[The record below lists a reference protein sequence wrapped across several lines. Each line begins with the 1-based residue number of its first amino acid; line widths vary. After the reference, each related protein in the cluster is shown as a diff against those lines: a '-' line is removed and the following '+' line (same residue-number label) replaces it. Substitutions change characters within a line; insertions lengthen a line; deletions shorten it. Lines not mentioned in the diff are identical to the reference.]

1 MLAYGRLE
9 RAVQA
14 QANESGS
21 LTAFATP
28 AMGMVQ
34 LPCLLKAQ
42 RSKLV
47 DPHAILCAMAKPR
60 TYVPHHSTRPQKKPA
75 LLWRL
80 LIALLQLCL
89 LGAVLMI
96 GAAYGVYRYYSQD
109 LPDPTVI
116 GSYRPAETTRIYAR
130 DGQTLLYELV
140 DPQGGRRTVVPFDQ
154 IPESVKWAT
163 VAVEDAGFYENPGV
177 DLRGIVRALLQNYE
191 AGEVVSGASTITQQL
206 VRNVLLP
213 PTERTN
219 VSFERKLREAI
230 LAVQVSREY
239 SKDQILNLYLNEVYY
254 GNQAYGI
261 EAAAQTYF
269 GKSVQQLSLAE
280 ATLIAGLPQSPT
292 VLNPF
297 ENMAGARARQRVTLD
312 QMVKVGLLTSEQ
324 ADRLASEPL
333 QLVKPHVGLLMPHF
347 VFYVR
352 QLLETRYGPDMLYR
366 GGLRVVTSIDLSWQ
380 AEAQRIVNEQ
390 IKGLRERHASNA
402 GLVMLSPHNEILAMI
417 GSVDYNDASIDGEVN
432 VTLAARQPGS
442 ALKPIVYAAAMQRGW
457 TPATILWDTPVSYPA
472 GDGSLYEP
480 KNYDE
485 QWHGPQRLRMALA
498 NSLNIPAI
506 RTIEFVGV
514 EAFVELAHR
523 MGITTLNDPQQY
535 GLPLA
540 LGAGEVRLLDLT
552 NVYSTIRNAGRERA
566 PIAIL
571 KVTNARGAVLESAE
585 SVPGRQVLGENG
597 EQIAYLLNNM
607 LSDNQARQYMF
618 GPNNIMELP
627 DDRPAAVKTGTS
639 NDFRD
644 SWAVGFTPDI
654 TIGVWVGNS
663 DSTPMQ
669 EIAGSNGAG
678 LIWRDLML
686 SYHAGRPISMFQKPE
701 KITELTICAETG
713 ALATPDCPSPMHE
726 YFVAGTEPK
735 TSDISL
741 TTVRV
746 AGDGSCLAAAYT
758 PPTEVREA
766 TFVVYPPQ
774 FREYALS
781 SGIPQ
786 PPTHYCLPP
795 APKPGQPGT
804 SIAHI
809 SSPSENAQLSVGQ
822 LLIRG
827 TARGSYV
834 LEVGVGRDPQLWQQL
849 ARSSGSVNDGIL
861 GSWQTTGLPTGEY
874 TLRLRVTTSDGVP
887 ADTRIVVTLK
897 G

>member
-1 MLAYGRLE
+1 M
-9 RAVQA
+9 
-14 QANESGS
+14 
-21 LTAFATP
+21 ATN
-28 AMGMVQ
+28 
-34 LPCLLKAQ
+34 
-42 RSKLV
+42 
-47 DPHAILCAMAKPR
+47 R
-60 TYVPHHSTRPQKKPA
+60 TYVPRRRVRPRKKPP

-80 LIALLQLCL
+80 FVAFVQLSVL
-89 LGAVLMI
+89 AVLLLI
-96 GAAYGVYRYYSQD
+96 GATYAVYRYYSQD
-109 LPDPTVI
+109 LPDPTAI
-116 GSYRPAETTRIYAR
+116 GSYRPAETTQIYAR

-154 IPESVKWAT
+154 IPDSVKWAT

-213 PTERTN
+213 PTERAN
-219 VSFERKLREAI
+219 ISFERKLREAI

-254 GNQAYGI
+254 GNQAYGV

-292 VLNPF
+292 TLNPF

-312 QMVKVGLLTSEQ
+312 QMVKIGLLNSDQ
-324 ADRLASEPL
+324 ADGLAAQPVE
-333 QLVKPHVGLLMPHF
+333 LVKPQVGLLMPHF

-352 QLLETRYGPDMLYR
+352 QLLEAKYGPDTLYR

-380 AEAQRIVNEQ
+380 AEAQRIVREQ
-390 IKGLRERHASNA
+390 MAGLRERNASNA
-402 GLVMLSPHNEILAMI
+402 GLIMLSPDNQILAMV
-417 GSVDYNDASIDGEVN
+417 GSVDYNDPAIDGEVN

-442 ALKPIVYAAAMQRGW
+442 TLKPIVYAAAMQRGW

-472 GDGSLYEP
+472 GDGSNYEP

-506 RTIEFVGV
+506 RTIDFVGV
-514 EAFVELAHR
+514 ETFVELAHR

-535 GLPLA
+535 GLPLV

-552 NVYSTIRNAGRERA
+552 NVYSTISNAGRERE
-566 PIAIL
+566 PVAIL
-571 KVTNARGAVLESAE
+571 RVTNARGAVLESVEA
-585 SVPGRQVLGENG
+585 VPGRQVLGEYG
-597 EQIAYLLNNM
+597 EQIAYLLTSI

-618 GPNNIMELP
+618 GPNNVMELP
-627 DDRPAAVKTGTS
+627 DGRPAAVKTGTS

-644 SWAVGFTPDI
+644 SWAIGFTPDV

-663 DSTPMQ
+663 DATAMQ
-669 EIAGSNGAG
+669 EVAGANGAG

-686 SYHAGRPISMFQKPE
+686 SYHAGRPISQFHKPN
-701 KITELTICAETG
+701 KISDVTICAETG
-713 ALATPDCPSPMHE
+713 GLATPGCPTPMLEH
-726 YFVAGTEPK
+726 FVAGTEPK

-758 PPTEVREA
+758 PPAEVREV
-766 TFVVYPPQ
+766 TYVVYPPE
-774 FREYALS
+774 FHDYALR

-786 PPTHYCLPP
+786 PPRQYCLPP
-795 APKPGQPGT
+795 APKPGQPG
-804 SIAHI
+804 SAVAQI
-809 SSPSENAQLSVGQ
+809 SSPVDNAQLSPGQ
-822 LLIRG
+822 VLIRG

-834 LEVGVGRDPQLWQQL
+834 LEVGLGRDPQLWQQL
-849 ARSSGSVNDGIL
+849 TSSANSISDGIL
-861 GSWQTTGLPTGEY
+861 GAWQTSGLPKGEY

-887 ADTRIVVTLK
+887 ADTRVVVHVK